1 MIYETTRYATEA
13 EAMAYGDHFKE
24 SWGWAYGPSYQV
36 YLDSAVGLWICYAM
50 RYSSCD

>member
-1 MIYETTRYATEA
+1 MIYETTRHATESD
-13 EAMAYGDHFKE
+13 AMAHGESFKE

-36 YLDSAVGLWICYAM
+36 YFHSAVNIWVCFAM